1 MPRSTISPPSPA
13 ERRLEALLDQLPYVV
28 VYETGAGREYI
39 SPNIQQLL
47 GVDAESL
54 VAERGS
60 FAKLIHPDDAPR
72 LEQELQAWKSAGR
85 PGVFRAQFRARTKE
99 GSYVWLE
106 DQIVAADNPEGKQSM
121 IGVMVDISARRA
133 DQSRYQAIVEA
144 ADAAG
149 LGLGIFLERE
159 NRPELVFM
167 NASLQAI
174 GGWTL
179 DELRERNLFSIL
191 RPEHL
196 QPALE
201 IWRAFMEGSL
211 TRHSF
216 ETGIEC
222 KDGRH
227 VAVSLGLSVTRLD
240 DERAIIAF
248 ITDIS
253 ERKRF
258 EHELIQAKLEA
269 EEVSRI
275 KSNILANFSHEL
287 RTPMHSI
294 LGFSSIL
301 VEELELLDRATS
313 HELVTYA
320 RSIQRSGE
328 RLLGTLTSI
337 IELAALESSPGEI
350 VLYPMRLADVVK
362 RCVDAFRSE
371 FAERGLAYRVDIRS
385 ADGVVLLDAE
395 RFRKA
400 LDKILQNAI
409 KFTSRGEVIVTVDR
423 AKVPVRGKDEER
435 MLVTVR
441 DTGVGMSEQ
450 FLETAFEKFKQE
462 STGLGRAFEGA
473 GVGLTLAK
481 GYLRM
486 MNGSISIT
494 SEPQVGTSVTITLP
508 IVG

>member
-1 MPRSTISPPSPA
+1 MPKTITPSSPA

-39 SPNIQQLL
+39 SPNIQRLL
-47 GVDAESL
+47 GVDAETL

-60 FAKLIHPDDAPR
+60 FPKLIHPDDAPD
-72 LEQELQAWKSAGR
+72 LEEKLLEWKKAGR
-85 PGVFRAQFRARTKE
+85 PGVFRAQFRARTQD
-99 GSYVWLE
+99 GSYIWLE
-106 DQIVAADNPEGKQSM
+106 DQIVAADNPDGRQSM
-121 IGVMVDISARRA
+121 IGVMVDVTARRA
-133 DQSRYQAIVEA
+133 DQARYRAIVEA

-149 LGLGIFLERE
+149 LGLGIFLERKG
-159 NRPELVFM
+159 RPELIFM
-167 NASLQAI
+167 NASLSAI

-179 DELRERNLFSIL
+179 EELRERNLFSIV

-196 QPALE
+196 EPALA
-201 IWRAFMEGSL
+201 IWRAFMDGSL
-211 TRHSF
+211 TRHAF
-216 ETGIEC
+216 ETEIEC

-227 VAVSLGLSVTRLD
+227 VAVSLGLSVTQLE

-258 EHELIQAKLEA
+258 ENELIQAKLEA
-269 EEVSRI
+269 EETSRI

-301 VEELELLDRATS
+301 AEELDLLDRS
-313 HELVTYA
+313 KSGELVTYA

-328 RLLGTLTSI
+328 RLLSTLTAI
-337 IELAALESSPGEI
+337 IELAALESSPGEM
-350 VLYPMRLADVVK
+350 VLYPMKLSDVVR
-362 RCVDAFRSE
+362 RCVDEYRSE
-371 FAERGLAYRVDIRS
+371 FAERGLAYRVEVLD
-385 ADGVVLLDAE
+385 AEGVVLLDAE

-400 LDKILQNAI
+400 LDKILHNAI
-409 KFTSRGEVIVTVDR
+409 KFTSRGEVVVSVERRTL
-423 AKVPVRGKDEER
+423 PVRGKNEER
-435 MLVTVR
+435 MAVIIR

-486 MNGSISIT
+486 MNGSITIT
-494 SEPQVGTSVTITLP
+494 SEPQVGTTVMITLP
-508 IVG
+508 VVG